1 MGPSG
6 IFGLLTA
13 VHGGLLAFLGV
24 AVLVIVTPGPDTALT
39 IRNALLGGWRAGMA
53 TAAGVVIG
61 QAIWA
66 FGTSVGIV
74 GLLVTSEPLF
84 VAVKLLGAGYLMFL
98 GVQSIR
104 AALAHAPRADS
115 PAGQFPRRSL
125 PPSRAF
131 RQGIV
136 NDLGNPKMA
145 AFFTSLLPQFVPSR
159 DVSFATP
166 MALGLLFCFMT
177 LVWLTLYV
185 GAVARIGELLHRPT
199 IRRAL
204 EGVTGVVL
212 VGLGIRLASEHR

>member
-6 IFGLLTA
+6 IVGLLTA
-13 VHGGLLAFLGV
+13 AHGGLLAFLGV

-39 IRNALLGGWRAGMA
+39 VRNALLGGWPAGMA
-53 TAAGVVIG
+53 TAAGVVTG

-66 FGTSVGIV
+66 FGTSIGIV

-84 VAVKLLGAGYLMFL
+84 VAVKLLGAGYLVFL

-104 AALAHAPRADS
+104 TAVAGAPRTE
-115 PAGQFPRRSL
+115 SL
-125 PPSRAF
+125 FGRTQQRELAPGRAY

-166 MALGLLFCFMT
+166 MALGLLFCVMT
-177 LVWLTLYV
+177 LFWLMLYA
-185 GAVARIGELLHRPT
+185 GAVARIGELLHRPA

-204 EGVTGVVL
+204 EGLTGVVL

>member
-1 MGPSG
+1 MGPHS
-6 IFGLLTA
+6 IVGLLTA
-13 VHGGLLAFLGV
+13 THGGILAFFGV

-39 IRNALLGGWRAGMA
+39 IRNALLGGWSAGMA
-53 TAAGVVIG
+53 TAAGVVTG

-84 VAVKLLGAGYLMFL
+84 VAVKLLGAGYLVFL

-104 AALAHAPRADS
+104 AALARTLWRESFPGRVRRRDLS
-115 PAGQFPRRSL
+115 PC
-125 PPSRAF
+125 RAF
-131 RQGIV
+131 HQGVV

-166 MALGLLFCFMT
+166 MALGLVFCIMT
-177 LVWLTLYV
+177 LLWLMLYAGV
-185 GAVARIGELLHRPT
+185 VARLGEVLHRPA

-204 EGVTGVVL
+204 EGLTGVVL

>member
-6 IFGLLTA
+6 ILSFPTA
-13 VHGGLLAFLGV
+13 THGGLLAFLGV

-39 IRNALLGGWRAGMA
+39 IRNALLGGWRAGTA
-53 TAAGVVIG
+53 TAVGVVTG

-66 FGTSVGIV
+66 FGTSIGIV
-74 GLLVTSEPLF
+74 GLLVTSEALF
-84 VAVKLLGAGYLMFL
+84 VAVKLIGAGYLMFL
-98 GVQSIR
+98 GAQSIR
-104 AALAHAPRADS
+104 AALAHAPRAEPS
-115 PAGQFPRRSL
+115 GGRVQECGL

-136 NDLGNPKMA
+136 NDLSNPKMA

-177 LVWLTLYV
+177 LAWLTLYA
-185 GAVARIGELLHRPT
+185 GAVARIGEVLRRPA
-199 IRRAL
+199 IHRAL
-204 EGVTGVVL
+204 EGLTGVVL